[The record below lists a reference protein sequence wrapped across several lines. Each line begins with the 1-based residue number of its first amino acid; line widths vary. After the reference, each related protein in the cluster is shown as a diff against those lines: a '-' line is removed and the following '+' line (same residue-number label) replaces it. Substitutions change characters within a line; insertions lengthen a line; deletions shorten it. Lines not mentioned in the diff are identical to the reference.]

1 MKNKEIDFDN
11 IVYVDLDDTMCQFKK
26 HFLDYIIKNPANKFP
41 QSTYKFFETIEPIEG
56 AIYSIKELATKYDV
70 WILTRPSVLNPLC
83 YTEKRVWVEN
93 HLGMEWC
100 EKLILSPNKTLFKGK
115 YLIDDVKWKF
125 DGEQLLFGSA
135 KFPDWKSVLNY
146 LM

>member
-1 MKNKEIDFDN
+1 MLNKEI
-11 IVYVDLDDTMCQFKK
+11 IYVDMDQVLCDFYKG
-26 HFLDYIIKNPANKFP
+26 FLIELNKNPKQKYP
-41 QSTYKFFETIEPIEG
+41 QSAWGFFLNLEPIEG
-56 AIYSIKELATKYDV
+56 AIDGIKELATKYDV

-125 DGEQLLFGSA
+125 DGEQLLFGSD